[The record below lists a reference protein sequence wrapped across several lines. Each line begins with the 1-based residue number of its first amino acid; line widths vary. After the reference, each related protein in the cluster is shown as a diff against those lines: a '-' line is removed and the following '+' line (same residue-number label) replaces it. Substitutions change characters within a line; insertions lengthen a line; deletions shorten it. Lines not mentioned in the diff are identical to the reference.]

1 MPLINAF
8 RMNGL
13 GNNFTIVDRRK
24 DLINISK
31 EAIVKLGNLV
41 SFHRDISFDQIIFI
55 EKEIN
60 KVFPITIFNSD
71 GCEVSACG
79 NGSRC
84 VAYFLSKDLNT
95 KTIKLKTSN
104 RHLNATIIGDF
115 DVLLEMGKPIF
126 DWDKIPLIKK
136 IDHDNITLNID
147 DKIFADGF
155 CLNVG
160 NPHII
165 FFVKDCFEYDLK
177 ILGPK
182 IENYELFP
190 EKINVTFA
198 QVNDKNNITVN
209 VWERGAGL
217 TKACGTAACATA
229 VASSIKKLDYN
240 NITLNIDN
248 KISTNGFCLNVGNP
262 HIVFFVKDCF
272 EYDLKILGPKIEN
285 HKLFPEKINVT
296 FAQIND
302 KNNITVNVW
311 ERGAG
316 LTKACGTAACATAV
330 ASLMKKLTENDINI
344 KFKKGNLNIKINE
357 DLNIFMTGPV
367 SDIKHTKLEI

>member
-1 MPLINAF
+1 MTEINAF
-8 RMNGL
+8 KMDGL
-13 GNNFTIVDRRK
+13 GNNFIIVDRRK
-24 DLINISK
+24 NSINISK
-31 EAIVKLGNLV
+31 EKIVELNNQ
-41 SFHRDISFDQIIFI
+41 ISFQNNIGFDQLIFI

-60 KVFPITIFNSD
+60 KTFPITIFNSD
-71 GCEVSACG
+71 GNETSACG

-84 VAYFLSKDLNT
+84 IAYFLSKDLNT

-104 RHLNATIIGDF
+104 RLLEGKIVGDS
-115 DVLLEMGKPIF
+115 DVQLEMGKPIF

-136 IDHDNITLNID
+136 LDHDNINLDID
-147 DKIFADGF
+147 DEIFTGGF

-177 ILGPK
+177 ILGPI
-182 IENYELFP
+182 IENHESFP

-198 QVNDKNNITVN
+198 QVD
-209 VWERGAGL
+209 
-217 TKACGTAACATA
+217 
-229 VASSIKKLDYN
+229 
-240 NITLNIDN
+240 
-248 KISTNGFCLNVGNP
+248 
-262 HIVFFVKDCF
+262 
-272 EYDLKILGPKIEN
+272 
-285 HKLFPEKINVT
+285 
-296 FAQIND
+296 D

-330 ASLMKKLTENDINI
+330 ASLIKKLTENDINI
-344 KFKKGNLNIKINE
+344 KFKEGSLNIKIDKN
-357 DLNIFMTGPV
+357 LNIFMTGPV

>member
-1 MPLINAF
+1 MAVINAF

-13 GNNFTIVDRRK
+13 GNNFIIVDRRK

-31 EAIVKLGNLV
+31 EEIIELGKRV
-41 SFHRDISFDQIIFI
+41 SFHRNIRFDQIIFI

-60 KVFPITIFNSD
+60 KAFPITIFNSD
-71 GCEVSACG
+71 GSEVSACG

-84 VAYFLSKDLNT
+84 IAYFLSKDLNT

-104 RHLNATIIGDF
+104 RFLDAKIVGNF
-115 DVLLEMGKPIF
+115 DVQLEMGKPVF
-126 DWDKIPLIKK
+126 DWNKIPLIKK
-136 IDHDNITLNID
+136 LDHDNITLNID
-147 DKIFADGF
+147 DKIFTDGF

-165 FFVKDCFEYDLK
+165 FFVKDCFEYNLE

-182 IENYELFP
+182 IENHELFP

-229 VASSIKKLDYN
+229 VASSIKKL
-240 NITLNIDN
+240 
-248 KISTNGFCLNVGNP
+248 
-262 HIVFFVKDCF
+262 
-272 EYDLKILGPKIEN
+272 
-285 HKLFPEKINVT
+285 
-296 FAQIND
+296 
-302 KNNITVNVW
+302 
-311 ERGAG
+311 
-316 LTKACGTAACATAV
+316 
-330 ASLMKKLTENDINI
+330 TENDINI
-344 KFKKGNLNIKINE
+344 KFKEGNLNIKIDE
-357 DLNIFMTGPV
+357 TQNISMTGPV
-367 SDIKHTKLEI
+367 SDIRLTKLEI